1 MPNEKFKAKLTLT
14 GGSIPGLAG
23 QTVEGVIENLGPV
36 GTTPPVVVPPV
47 VVPPVVVPPVVP
59 PVVVPPVVVPPVIPP
74 IIIPS
79 HTLRVNN
86 MNEWIQLLSRAGTVA
101 PGTVIE
107 IRAGTYAG
115 TFSPSFRGTPDK
127 PIVVRRYGNERVTFD
142 SGNSRSPNV
151 LVKGAYTWYLG
162 LEVMSSSASRISTIS
177 GSSGDV
183 NLAEG
188 FDCGNNED
196 VSGIKII
203 NCIIHDVKQAV
214 SFWKNGIGGEINGCV
229 ITNIGWSA
237 PDRGHGH
244 GIYAQSRSQLA
255 IANNLVLGGMSHG
268 IQCFGSEAAPLENIR
283 ITDNVMA
290 WHVERT
296 FLFGGGQPM
305 NGGVFSGNISWA
317 VGGAGQFGLGQGGVI
332 KLNGNLFVSPSN
344 QTALRTRSDTGEI
357 TFLEASNNR
366 VYGSVEGPDT
376 VGGLTKLSAI
386 PDEVILKP
394 SIYETKRGH
403 ITVINGSKRPSVVVN
418 LAGFGFKIGDQFKI
432 VAAHDYY
439 GVPVVTGA
447 VGATNTIPL
456 GARQFAKLI
465 GDVPAQYRP
474 VDPAP
479 LHAFVVMAG

>member
-23 QTVEGVIENLGPV
+23 QTVEGVIENLGSV

-59 PVVVPPVVVPPVIPP
+59 PVIVPPVVVPPVIPP

-86 MNEWIQLLSRAGTVA
+86 ITEWSQLLSRAGTVA

-107 IRAGTYAG
+107 IRAGTYPG

-127 PIVVRRYGNERVTFD
+127 PIVVRRYQNERVTFD

-162 LEVMSSSASRISTIS
+162 LEIMSSGGSRNSGTT

-183 NLAEG
+183 ALAEG

-196 VSGIKII
+196 VPGIKII
-203 NCIIHDVKQAV
+203 NCIIHDVKQGV
-214 SFWKNGIGGEINGCV
+214 SFWKGGVNGEVNGNL
-229 ITNIGWSA
+229 IYNIGWAAS
-237 PDRGHGH
+237 DRAHGH
-244 GIYAQSRSQLA
+244 CIYAQSRSQLS
-255 IANNLVLGGMSHG
+255 ISNNLCIGGMSHG
-268 IQCFGSEAAPLENIR
+268 IQCFGSENAPLENIR

-296 FLFGGGQPM
+296 FVFGGGQPV

-317 VGGAGQFGLGQGGVI
+317 VGGAGQFGYYMGGVI
-332 KLNGNLFVSPSN
+332 KLNGNLFVSPAN
-344 QTALRTRSDTGEI
+344 QTALRTRSDTGDV

-366 VYGSVEGPDT
+366 LYGSVEGPDS

-386 PDEVILKP
+386 PDEVILRP
-394 SIYETKRGH
+394 SIYETKRGY
-403 ITVINGSKRPSVVVN
+403 ITVINGSNRPSVVVN
-418 LAGFGFKIGDQFKI
+418 LRGFGFSIGDSFKI

-439 GVPVVTGA
+439 GAPIVAGV
-447 VGATNTIPL
+447 VGATNSIPL

-479 LHAFVVMAG
+479 LHSFVVMAG